1 MRADRHSP
9 AELALTV
16 VAFVAA
22 ATSPLALVLSATAGM
37 LAPLPPASMA
47 TMPKDMPQMMLS
59 QVMWPDQVQM
69 ALSMP
74 DQTML
79 MLRRMMAAQPVMA
92 GLSLY
97 VLIPALVVLVAV
109 YLYAR
114 GRHPGLANCMLAGA
128 AAGTVAT
135 VACDWVRL
143 LGWSLRW
150 MPANPPPM
158 FGMLILG
165 PQASPREALVVGYIY
180 HFLNGASFGLLYT
193 LVVGRGRVL
202 WAMAWG
208 LIIGV
213 LMMVTPPMLMMGM
226 RPFGIGYTP
235 GYAVTILVAH
245 IFGFGLVLGWLVQRW
260 ACDEEPALGE
270 LAERT
275 LGLHFSAAAAH

>member
-1 MRADRHSP
+1 MQTRRRSP

-16 VAFVAA
+16 VAFLAA
-22 ATSPLALVLSATAGM
+22 ATFPLALVASAAAGM
-37 LAPLPPASMA
+37 LAPLRPESMA
-47 TMPKDMPQMMLS
+47 MMPKDMPQMMLS
-59 QVMWPDQVQM
+59 RVMWPDQVQM

-74 DQTML
+74 DQLML

-97 VLIPALVVLVAV
+97 VLLPALAVLVAV
-109 YLYAR
+109 YVYAR
-114 GRHPGLANCMLAGA
+114 ERHPGLANCMLAGA
-128 AAGTVAT
+128 AAGTIAT
-135 VACDWVRL
+135 IPCDWARL
-143 LGWSLRW
+143 MGWSLRW

-165 PQASPREALVVGYIY
+165 PQASAGQDLVVGYIY
-180 HFLNGASFGLLYT
+180 HLLNGASFGLLYT

-226 RPFGIGYTP
+226 KPFGIGYTP

-245 IFGFGLVLGWLVQRW
+245 IFGFGLVLGWLVRRW
-260 ACDEEPALGE
+260 ACAEEPALAE
-270 LAERT
+270 LVERT
-275 LGLHFSAAAAH
+275 LRLHLSAAAAQ